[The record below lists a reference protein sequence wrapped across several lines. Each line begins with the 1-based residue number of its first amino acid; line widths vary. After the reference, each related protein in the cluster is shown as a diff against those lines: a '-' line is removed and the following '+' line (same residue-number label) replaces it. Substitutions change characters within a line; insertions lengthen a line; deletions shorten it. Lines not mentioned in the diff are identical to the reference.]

1 MAKMIEGEVLPNV
14 DPEVER
20 LRNENRHLKRELDD
34 AQVEAKRARED
45 SDRALGALRKQLG
58 PLYRALQM
66 VFGELDAA
74 GVTDG
79 PQYYGEPAAPS
90 APGGGGLDS
99 RLDPR
104 VNAVWESWKTKLG
117 PGTAQARIIETL
129 QLHPSMSAA
138 QLKVAAKMA
147 TQTVYESTSKL
158 RLLGL
163 IEKDSGGRWTL
174 KKL

>member
-1 MAKMIEGEVLPNV
+1 MTKLLDGEVMPDV
-14 DPEVER
+14 DPEVEK

-34 AQVEAKRARED
+34 AQRDAKRAKED
-45 SDRALGALRKQLG
+45 ATRALGALRKQLG
-58 PLYRALQM
+58 PLYRALQL
-66 VFGELDAA
+66 VFGEIEAA
-74 GVTDG
+74 GVQED
-79 PQYYGEPAAPS
+79 YGDPAPPS
-90 APGGGGLDS
+90 SPSGSLDS

-104 VNAVWESWKTKLG
+104 VNAVWESWKQKLG

-158 RLLGL
+158 KLLGL

>member
-1 MAKMIEGEVLPNV
+1 MAKLLEGEVLPEA
-14 DPEVER
+14 DPELDK

-34 AQVEAKRARED
+34 AQRDARRARED
-45 SDRALGALRKQLG
+45 ASRALGSLRKQLG

-66 VFGELDAA
+66 VFGEIEAA
-74 GVTDG
+74 GVDEDYGDPAPPSG
-79 PQYYGEPAAPS
+79 PSGS
-90 APGGGGLDS
+90 LDS

-104 VNAVWESWKTKLG
+104 VNAVWESWKVKLG

-147 TQTVYESTSKL
+147 TQTVYECTAKL
-158 RLLGL
+158 KLLGL
-163 IEKDSGGRWTL
+163 IEKDGAGRWTL